1 MLAQIIYLTLDLE
14 HNLKKILRRIKKPEV
29 EWLFAEI
36 NVDSESKGFIN
47 YQELKRFLSEDLR
60 MNIAMIDLM
69 SLLKRLDRSK
79 NGVVVKE

>member
-14 HNLKKILRRIKKPEV
+14 HNLKKILSRIKKPEV

-47 YQELKRFLSEDLR
+47 YQELKKFLSEDLR

>member
-47 YQELKRFLSEDLR
+47 YQELKKFLSEDLR